1 MESSGAPA
9 EMRRRSQEELRG
21 GEAFDSLHGSAA
33 KRTLPQR
40 VNGQRGRGGACYWL
54 TGWLKQPRTKREEF
68 CSPPVSEEAE
78 VADAHK
84 TARQQVQEEAA
95 QELFDRQG
103 HEPLL
108 VAVGGVAPAKSYVA
122 LGERNQPAVG
132 NGNAMSVSAEIAQ
145 HVFWPAEGPF
155 GVDDP
160 VVTEQYPQ
168 PGGEGARFRE
178 R

>member
-1 MESSGAPA
+1 MDSCGAPA
-9 EMRRRSQEELRG
+9 EMRRRSEEELRG
-21 GEAFDSLHGSAA
+21 GEALDNLHGSAA

-40 VNGQRGRGGACYWL
+40 VNGQRGRRGSAYCWL
-54 TGWLKQPRTKREEF
+54 IGWLEQPQTEWKEF
-68 CSPPVSEEAE
+68 CSPPVSEKAE

-95 QELFDRQG
+95 QELFDGQS

-108 VAVGGVAPAKSYVA
+108 VAVSGVAPAKSYVA
-122 LGERNQPAVG
+122 LGESNQPAVG
-132 NGNAMSVSAEIAQ
+132 NGDAMSVSTEIAQ
-145 HVFWPAEGPF
+145 HVFWPAERPL

-168 PGGEGARFRE
+168 P
-178 R
+178 